1 MNRTS
6 HAFRFCLVVFAVLI
20 AAMAL
25 TCCGKK
31 ETQQGAK
38 TITVDIVT
46 PAGETTTTK
55 TVTIHTDA
63 EFLRGA
69 LDQEKLIAGDE
80 SEYGIYIKTV
90 DGITANEA
98 NQEWW
103 CITKG
108 GETLFTGAD
117 STPIADGDHFELTLT
132 VGYDF

>member
-6 HAFRFCLVVFAVLI
+6 RIFRLCLI
-20 AAMAL
+20 ALCVLLAAAAFVS
-25 TCCGKK
+25 CKK
-31 ETQQGAK
+31 ETQKGAK

-46 PAGETTTTK
+46 PDGDSTKTT

-63 EFLRGA
+63 EYLRGA
-69 LDQEKLIAGDE
+69 LDQEKLIEGTE

-90 DGITANEA
+90 NGITANED

-117 STPIADGDHFELTLT
+117 TTPIADGDHYELTLT

>member
-1 MNRTS
+1 MSRTS
-6 HAFRFCLVVFAVLI
+6 HVRLLLLALCVLI
-20 AAMAL
+20 EAMAL
-25 TCCGKK
+25 VSCKQ

-46 PAGETTTTK
+46 PAGDTTNTK

-63 EFLRGA
+63 EYLRGA
-69 LDQEKLIAGDE
+69 LDEQKLIEGTE

-90 DGITANEA
+90 DGITANEE

-117 STPIADGDHFELTLT
+117 TTPIADGDHFELTLT